1 MDALWNAVQ
10 SGFILIAGLAVRFAI
25 ALALF
30 AVLLAILV
38 PIVYASEGVRRLVM
52 RAAGFEPVAGLNWRR
67 HTYYT
72 PAHAWLRR
80 RAGLLRVGLDDLAG
94 RILRRV
100 DSLLLPA
107 EGTSLKAGDALL
119 TITSGRRGIVIP
131 APIDGIVARV
141 NRGLADDPDKVVRDP
156 YRRGWLVE
164 MRPATDRYAE
174 LPRDSKARYWFESE
188 AVRLSIAVEH
198 AAGMAAADGG
208 EPTVPPHLLV
218 SDEQFSALARDFLDA
233 RLMRAADVA

>member
-1 MDALWNAVQ
+1 MDALWNLLQ
-10 SGFILIAGLAVRFAI
+10 NGFILIAGLAVRAAI

-38 PIVYASEGVRRLVM
+38 PIVYASEGARRLFL
-52 RAAGFEPVAGLNWRR
+52 RLTGFEPVAGLNWRR

-72 PAHAWLRR
+72 PAHAWLRG

-107 EGTSLKAGDALL
+107 EGTSLKAGEALL
-119 TITSGRRGIVIP
+119 TVTSGSRGIVIP

-141 NRGLADDPDKVVRDP
+141 NQGLADDPDKVVRDP

-164 MRPATDRYAE
+164 MRPATDRYAQ

-188 AVRLSIAVEH
+188 AVRLHMAVEH

-208 EPTVPPHLLV
+208 EPTIPPHLLV
-218 SDEQFSALARDFLDA
+218 TDEQFTTLARDFLNA
-233 RLMRAADVA
+233 RPMRAADVA